1 MRWLDG
7 ITDLMD
13 SLWEGQ
19 DKKKG
24 VLCAQ
29 GTEGSALYQERR
41 EQEKETQE
49 MNLETLKCTRSH
61 RS

>member
-1 MRWLDG
+1 MN
-7 ITDLMD
+7 

-41 EQEKETQE
+41 EQEKETEE

-61 RS
+61 RSGKVS